1 MVIEINEMIDAL
13 EEFFNSSGHEF
24 IVGGIAGRVE
34 GNSSI
39 VNVSSDI
46 AVTAT
51 YYSKYNKV
59 NKDNMNYAKAIGF
72 KTNTDA
78 NGRQVAEFSEID
90 RMLTIEMDSELI
102 QGAKLEI
109 WYSITVTNNSEIDYE
124 YEKEEFHP

>member
-46 AVTAT
+46 ASASCCSCIVCFAHN
-51 YYSKYNKV
+51 S
-59 NKDNMNYAKAIGF
+59 
-72 KTNTDA
+72 
-78 NGRQVAEFSEID
+78 
-90 RMLTIEMDSELI
+90 I
-102 QGAKLEI
+102 QLPK
-109 WYSITVTNNSEIDYE
+109 
-124 YEKEEFHP
+124 